1 MKLLTYNIN
10 NSLFVILNNIIIKKT
25 KNIYK
30 IYINNALKYVFN
42 SIKFDN
48 YIKKNYS
55 QSYNKINK
63 LVNKSITG
71 GSEGQSPT
79 PEAPAPAPEAPAPE
93 APAPEAP
100 APKTN
105 NSENSDSKSSDG
117 FLSGVNPLSSL
128 NPLGSSNTGNKE
140 FKDLLKKDYFEIY
153 KILLITNKIVPNE
166 INLDYFIELFY
177 KEIKAKLSNFS
188 FTKDYLVRQLNKGI
202 DNQYK
207 NKLGNVCSKDKQVLE
222 DLFSKNNHIQEFY
235 DKIYLLEQI
244 KHSIKDDKDKKDEN
258 IIKYK
263 YVFNINEG
271 GTFFNGNINEFL
283 DKIFVDAF
291 TLDILGKLETYIK
304 NKLIEHIS
312 SNTTGL
318 VDVGS
323 LISLSGISEY
333 FNNYEKKEIDS
344 ELEDGSLKNNKKYSV
359 DIKYNKFDKTLNV
372 VVQIDKLAFDSY
384 FERGVNKLA
393 TNEMNKDE
401 TEAYMK
407 KLKDQLNTILNQ
419 FIKNKILQYIVRDT
433 NTNNSENELANTNEW
448 DKYKTTLEAIKD
460 TYFKITGT
468 LQYEYFLKTPVS
480 LNDTLDKIKMELDT
494 IQGVDFKI
502 TLNFINSLK
511 NNDELKS
518 IESVRKETQLFPY
531 KDDDYFTKNN
541 NQNYKKYSQ
550 QIKAVLDEFEEFK
563 KKFSLGNESSVGFSK
578 IGSYTGF
585 NWNSYDKSAKE
596 DIAIKIKRI
605 NFDYKTTINL
615 SLYNYVKLEQ
625 DTMSML
631 DSFIDNEIEPE
642 EEIVVD
648 KNDKE
653 IKKIKL
659 FDENKFSIEVKQDNP
674 TIFHKILNI
683 KYSKCSNKD
692 LKDVPGIKINN
703 YKNGGLATLVV
714 YRDLKKIPKNFMEDF
729 VYKKDTTTED
739 VGWLFNG
746 TKSVESGLIVK
757 TVIENMYIKTKE
769 LKLNLSN
776 IFINYFI
783 DVFKSNLKLTL
794 LSFSFDKSY
803 KTDNLEKVIE
813 EVTSYNQD
821 LSKIMNESNIMIT
834 FNNLMIYEDIKDK
847 YNVSI
852 SKLET
857 DKGKGDATFFEFK
870 SSNFSEAQIK
880 LKMDL
885 LNKLILFTIKLTY
898 FELFKKNNTLN
909 LLSQLLI
916 KFIFDQVI
924 KFSDNNSGKILKE
937 IKSIIE
943 IKLKKYI
950 TLINTDD
957 VVTEGFN
964 ISILD
969 IIDKQKISR
978 LKLRQQDDKTFISSI
993 TPEQELQ
1000 KLEDLE
1006 KKLFDEKIIEGSKEE
1021 FVNNIMFFY
1030 KNKNNYEI
1038 EKDEKKKTLF
1048 EIFSKK
1054 LLNKIRNFYK
1064 KELENQFNVLNNKHK
1079 QQLEQLGLNVDQEQ
1093 LDKDEELSDKLENEI
1108 IKLNDYKFSSFKSI
1122 EAQLNNIS
1130 NSISGPNTPLFT
1142 YIINKY
1148 IIQNRKMPID
1158 FSAEYQKTVLLY
1170 QENLRKL
1177 IEIFTKDNLQNLM
1190 DKKNKLKE
1198 ELELLN
1204 IKLEEEINLEKQKT
1218 LKMPKID
1225 QASVDI
1231 ATSLTSSVA
1240 SDTYK
1245 AVSENLGA
1253 VTNIFG
1259 TTTPTPEQALDPT
1272 PTPEQTPTPE
1282 RKDSSN
1288 SSNNSSSSTTI
1299 NSSDSSD
1306 SPDSPDSSDSS
1317 DSSGE
1322 GNVASFDVGG
1332 LFGGSIITD
1341 TMKSVTDT
1349 VGLTNMSS
1357 LDKVKYE
1364 IANKKIELKETEDSI
1379 NNLKNESLTGD
1390 ENKLQNFIA
1399 KMTELSDKSDTSPQN
1414 INIAITKLQLMYFVQ
1429 NKNYLNLITAYSSLS
1444 DSYHKLVKLEKINKL
1459 PTTKKPA
1466 ILVLIDKLFINNL
1479 IHNNSEDE
1487 DEDIEDDEKDSG
1499 LFGFYQEETDAN
1511 SSRLKK
1517 KTIVEP
1523 PKLTRSKL
1531 FDGLDYSEDNDL
1543 DLKKNETVI
1552 VDIKSGEKM

>member
-30 IYINNALKYVFN
+30 IYINNVLKYVFN
-42 SIKFDN
+42 SIKFNN

-63 LVNKSITG
+63 LINKNITG
-71 GSEGQSPT
+71 GSEVQSPEPT
-79 PEAPAPAPEAPAPE
+79 PEPTPESTPE
-93 APAPEAP
+93 PTQEPTQEP
-100 APKTN
+100 VKTD
-105 NSENSDSKSSDG
+105 NSENSDSNSSEG
-117 FLSGVNPLSSL
+117 FLSGVNPLGSLGSL

-140 FKDLLKKDYFEIY
+140 FKDLLKNDYFEVY
-153 KILLITNKIVPNE
+153 KIVLITNKIVPNE

-177 KEIKAKLSNFS
+177 KEIKTKLSNFS

-202 DNQYK
+202 DDK
-207 NKLGNVCSKDKQVLE
+207 NKLGNVCSTDKQILE

-244 KHSIKDDKDKKDEN
+244 KHSIKDDTDKKDEN

-271 GTFFNGNINEFL
+271 GTFFNGNINDFL

-291 TLDILGKLETYIK
+291 TLDVLGKLETYIK

-318 VDVGS
+318 VDIGS

-344 ELEDGSLKNNKKYSV
+344 ELEDESLKNNKKYSV
-359 DIKYNKFDKTLNV
+359 DIKYNKFDKTLNI
-372 VVQIDKLAFDSY
+372 VVQIDKIAFDSY

-393 TNEMNKDE
+393 TNEMNKEE

-407 KLKDQLNTILNQ
+407 KLKNQLNTILNQ

-433 NTNNSENELANTNEW
+433 NTNNSENELGNTNEW
-448 DKYKTTLEAIKD
+448 DTYKTTLKKIKKD
-460 TYFKITGT
+460 YFDKH
-468 LQYEYFLKTPVS
+468 FLKTPES
-480 LNDTLDKIKMELDT
+480 LNDTLDKIREQLDT
-494 IQGVDFKI
+494 IENVDFKI
-502 TLNFINSLK
+502 TLDFINSLK
-511 NNDELKS
+511 NNDELKN
-518 IESVRKETQLFPY
+518 IESVRKGTELFPY
-531 KDDDYFTKNN
+531 NDEYFTKNN
-541 NQNYKKYSQ
+541 NQNYNKYSQ

-563 KKFSLGNESSVGFSK
+563 KKFSLGNESSVRFSK
-578 IGSYTGF
+578 IGSFTGF

-596 DIAIKIKRI
+596 DIAIKIKKI

-625 DTMSML
+625 YTMSML

-642 EEIVVD
+642 EEITVD

-653 IKKIKL
+653 AKKIKL
-659 FDENKFSIEVKQDNP
+659 FDENKFSIEVKPNTP

-692 LKDVPGIKINN
+692 LKNVPGIKINN
-703 YKNGGLATLVV
+703 YKNEGLATLVV

-769 LKLNLSN
+769 LKLDLSN

-783 DVFKSNLKLTL
+783 DVFKSNLKLAL

-803 KTDNLEKVIE
+803 KTDNLEKIIE
-813 EVTSYNQD
+813 EVISYNQD

-834 FNNLMIYEDIKDK
+834 FNNLMIYEDIKNK

-857 DKGKGDATFFEFK
+857 DNGNGDAKLFEFK
-870 SSNFSEAQIK
+870 NSNFSPAQIK

-924 KFSDNNSGKILKE
+924 NFSDKNNKNKILKE

-950 TLINTDD
+950 TLINTDE
-957 VVTEGFN
+957 VFTEGFN

-978 LKLRQQDDKTFISSI
+978 LKLRQQDDKAFIASI

-1038 EKDEKKKTLF
+1038 EKDEKKNTLF
-1048 EIFSKK
+1048 GIFSKK
-1054 LLNKIRNFYK
+1054 LLNKIRNYYK
-1064 KELENQFNVLNNKHK
+1064 KELENEFNVLNNKHK
-1079 QQLEQLGLNVDQEQ
+1079 QQLEELGLNVDKEQ
-1093 LDKDEELSDKLENEI
+1093 LDNDEELSDKLENEI

-1122 EAQLNNIS
+1122 EGQLNNIS
-1130 NSISGPNTPLFT
+1130 NSIIGTDTPLFT

-1158 FSAEYQKTVLLY
+1158 FSAEYQKTLLLY
-1170 QENLRKL
+1170 QENLKRL

-1204 IKLEEEINLEKQKT
+1204 IKLEEEINLEKEKNTQN
-1218 LKMPKID
+1218 PKID
-1225 QASVDI
+1225 KNSIDI
-1231 ATSLTSSVA
+1231 ATSLTSLVA

-1245 AVSENLGA
+1245 A
-1253 VTNIFG
+1253 
-1259 TTTPTPEQALDPT
+1259 TTLTPTPEKTLDTIPT
-1272 PTPEQTPTPE
+1272 REQTPTPE
-1282 RKDSSN
+1282 KTLDTIPTREQTPTPEKTYSQNNVDSN
-1288 SSNNSSSSTTI
+1288 SSNYNSNSTTI
-1299 NSSDSSD
+1299 EAPQVLADNSSYDFNIPGLEGGNIIKDTIKSS
-1306 SPDSPDSSDSS
+1306 
-1317 DSSGE
+1317 
-1322 GNVASFDVGG
+1322 
-1332 LFGGSIITD
+1332 
-1341 TMKSVTDT
+1341 DT
-1349 VGLTNMSS
+1349 VGLTKMSS

-1364 IANKKIELKETEDSI
+1364 ITNKKMELKETDDSI

-1390 ENKLQNFIA
+1390 EDKLQNFIA

-1459 PTTKKPA
+1459 PTTKKPS
-1466 ILVLIDKLFINNL
+1466 ILILIDKLFINNL
-1479 IHNNSEDE
+1479 IHNKSEDEDE
-1487 DEDIEDDEKDSG
+1487 DEDIEDDKTDSG
-1499 LFGFYQEETDAN
+1499 LFGFYQEETDTN

-1531 FDGLDYSEDNDL
+1531 FDGLDYSEDKDL